1 MDNATDTD
9 TSAEYSDKT
18 VDKTSSI
25 DRAIAAAKARK
36 EAKAANAATN
46 GDAPSDTPTPK
57 RTKTEKV
64 QKTEAEKAA
73 EAAQKEADRLERKR
87 VRDAEREARRAE
99 KEANKKAPHMS
110 KVVKAAARL
119 PELDDRSAQAFNDIT
134 TNFTREQISALQ
146 AHLMHFNRV
155 KATESSL
162 GQKLAVGDEVRIVS
176 GDTKFTGRTGTV
188 VKVQR
193 IRCYVEVTG
202 VNKPVYLFTSDV
214 QKYADASADAG
225 ASAFA
230 RAS

>member
-1 MDNATDTD
+1 MDNNATDTEAP
-9 TSAEYSDKT
+9 AEYS
-18 VDKTSSI
+18 DKTSSI

-46 GDAPSDTPTPK
+46 GDAPSETAK
-57 RTKTEKV
+57 RPKTEKV
-64 QKTEAEKAA
+64 QKTDAEKNA

-176 GDTKFTGRTGTV
+176 GDTKFTGRNGTV

-193 IRCYVEVTG
+193 IRCYVEVPG

-230 RAS
+230 QAS

>member
-1 MDNATDTD
+1 MDSNATDTD
-9 TSAEYSDKT
+9 NTTATTPDKT
-18 VDKTSSI
+18 NSL

-46 GDAPSDTPTPK
+46 GDAPSKTTTQRPK
-57 RTKTEKV
+57 AEKV
-64 QKTEAEKAA
+64 QKTDAEKAA

-87 VRDAEREARRAE
+87 LRDAERETRRTE

-119 PELDDRSAQAFNDIT
+119 PELDSRSEQAFNDIT

-176 GDTKFTGRTGTV
+176 GDTKFTSRTGTV
-188 VKVQR
+188 AKVQR
-193 IRCYVEVTG
+193 IRCYVDVPG

-214 QKYADASADAG
+214 QKYAGAGVDAD

-230 RAS
+230 QAS

>member
-1 MDNATDTD
+1 MDNATNVDTTD
-9 TSAEYSDKT
+9 ETPQYS
-18 VDKTSSI
+18 DKTSSI

-46 GDAPSDTPTPK
+46 GDVPTETVKRPK
-57 RTKTEKV
+57 AEKV
-64 QKTEAEKAA
+64 QKTDAEKDA

-87 VRDAEREARRAE
+87 VRDAERETRRAE

-134 TNFTREQISALQ
+134 TNFTREQISTLQ

-155 KATESSL
+155 KATESSI
-162 GQKLAVGDEVRIVS
+162 GQKLTVGDEVRIVS

-188 VKVQR
+188 AKVQR
-193 IRCYVEVTG
+193 IRCYVDVPG

-214 QKYADASADAG
+214 QKYADAG
-225 ASAFA
+225 ASDDAFA